1 YGQSKYDDH
10 RSPSVSFTAGQ
21 AFLDGRLHVVGSAE
35 YMENDGQL
43 SQSSREWGRS
53 NRSVLSRPPTP
64 GLPTQFMVEN
74 ARFLDRGFGGG
85 TRFGS
90 PLAGYQF
97 GPGGTV
103 LPFNYGDNARPN
115 TVFAI
120 GGDGDVIGPDAN
132 ITPEIKR
139 KSFYGRATYD
149 LNDSTKVYFD
159 ALLAQS
165 DIRSNGAMATYN
177 LTISNDNAFLPD
189 AMRTILDDAGLTS
202 FQMRRLDGEMG
213 YWGTE
218 IETKVGRYGAG
229 IEGELGDN
237 WSWDAFVQYS
247 RTDYRRDNI
256 NNSILE
262 RVTLGADAVVNP
274 DT

>member
-1 YGQSKYDDH
+1 PTDTIGGVDLNIIPTPLIERIEFVTGGASAAYGSDAVSGVASIFLNHEYEGFKGDVQYGQSKYDDH
-10 RSPSVSFTAGQ
+10 RSPAVSFTAGQ

-53 NRSVLSRPPTP
+53 NLSVLSRPPTP
-64 GLPTQFMVEN
+64 GLPTPFMVRN
-74 ARFLDRGFGGG
+74 ARFLDRGFGGV

-103 LPFNYGDNARPN
+103 LPCNYRDNARPN

-139 KSFYGRATYD
+139 KSFFGRATFD
-149 LNDSTKVYFD
+149 LNDSTKVYVD
-159 ALLAQS
+159 
-165 DIRSNGAMATYN
+165 
-177 LTISNDNAFLPD
+177 
-189 AMRTILDDAGLTS
+189 
-202 FQMRRLDGEMG
+202 
-213 YWGTE
+213 
-218 IETKVGRYGAG
+218 
-229 IEGELGDN
+229 
-237 WSWDAFVQYS
+237 
-247 RTDYRRDNI
+247 
-256 NNSILE
+256 
-262 RVTLGADAVVNP
+262 
-274 DT
+274 